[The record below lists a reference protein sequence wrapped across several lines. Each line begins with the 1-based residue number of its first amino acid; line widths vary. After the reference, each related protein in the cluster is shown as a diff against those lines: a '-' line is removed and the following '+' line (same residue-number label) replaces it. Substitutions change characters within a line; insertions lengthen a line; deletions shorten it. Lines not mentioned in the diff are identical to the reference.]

1 MFLYKLEIQG
11 FKSFSD
17 RTELQFGDGITG
29 VIGPNGCGKTNV
41 SDAIRWVLGEQSA
54 KQLRGDSMEDV
65 IFNGCPTR
73 KPLGMAEVHVT
84 FKNDRGI
91 LPTEFSEV
99 TISRRVFRSGVSEYF
114 LNKTPC
120 RLRDIRDLFFDT
132 GMGSHAY
139 SVIERAMV
147 DNILSD
153 NTGHRRFLFEE
164 ASGIT
169 KYKQRKKEALN
180 KLDATE
186 GDLTRLNDI
195 VFEIERELRSL
206 ARQVGKARR
215 YQRLRDEV
223 RDLDLALTAGSIN
236 ALRLREASAKEEWQ
250 EEATRREGITA
261 ELVKAEATLT
271 DRKLS
276 LLELERELLTA
287 QGGLKDREEA
297 RVAAEHQVVLLG
309 ERASGLLRRAEEAE
323 QEAQRMRERLA
334 ETQAREQ
341 EVQLTLRSTREQR
354 ESAHAES
361 ELAETAL
368 GQLEQELRASRSRA
382 AEHKQLSLD
391 LFSVEADKKG
401 TCERIRERQS
411 SLGERRAAAETR
423 RTELLER
430 AAEMERAKV
439 EGEDRRRELEES
451 LTGARGELGASE
463 DAIRAV
469 EARIHDADAA
479 LSRLRQDAAAADS
492 RLRTLLELKAN
503 FEGVSEGGKALL
515 AERESLPGLV
525 GVVADVLEVPPA
537 YLDALEASLGEAASF
552 VLVEDRA
559 AIEPS
564 LDRLRRPDG
573 GRATLVDLSA
583 LQTSAPLDV
592 PTVTGVVGRASD
604 LVRCDA
610 RFRGLA
616 ERLLGSVIVVESRD
630 LARQLA
636 HESSG
641 GLRFVSMDGEVWER
655 GRVRAGA
662 GPAQSAGSPGAG
674 GLLHRETEL
683 RELSGRLAEQGLA
696 VEGLQNQRD
705 AEDVARTRALEQR
718 DHARWM
724 VDETRTALESQVREM
739 AGLERERTFAVNEAS
754 ERVRE
759 TDGIALEIETLAR
772 SLTEAVA
779 ELAQFQ
785 GELDAVRAQLAETDG
800 AVRTLESRRDEASV
814 RAQAAR
820 ESLLQL
826 SRSAGD
832 QESQWAR
839 LEQTVQEL
847 ATGIASRAGEAT
859 QHRGGIAGLEAE
871 VSGLAAGLTGL
882 LESEGS
888 QRDRVVEL
896 QKGFLAVKGEVQA
909 LDDRARDLRFQQTEL
924 GERLH
929 QLELDR
935 VQARAELDRTF
946 ERLKSEYEIDPDSFT
961 PQPLP
966 EGFSLEDGPARLED
980 SRVKLRA
987 LGPVNLLALDEYG
1000 KKKER
1005 FTFLTQQRE
1014 DVLQAKTQ
1022 LLEAI
1027 DKINVTAS
1035 QLFSETFEKVHV
1047 HFKDI
1052 FKTLFDGGDCELRLL
1067 GEDPME
1073 AEIEIVAKPRGKH
1086 LQSITLMSSG
1096 ERALTAIALLFSIYL
1111 VKPSPFCL
1119 LDEVDAP
1126 LDDAN
1131 VERFLNMLRR
1141 FGEKTQFVVITHNKK
1156 TMEAAGCI
1164 YGVTMQELGVSKLV
1178 SVNLD
1183 GVDVSHSS
1191 RRETAEVAAG

>member
-17 RTELQFGDGITG
+17 RTQLEFGDGITG

-73 KPLGMAEVHVT
+73 KPLGMAEVHLT
-84 FKNDRGI
+84 FKNEGGI

-120 RLRDIRDLFFDT
+120 LLRNIRDLFFDT

-139 SVIERAMV
+139 SVIERSMV

-153 NTGHRRFLFEE
+153 NTGHRRFMFEE

-186 GDLTRLNDI
+186 GDLTRLGDI

-206 ARQVGKARR
+206 ARQVGKARK
-215 YQRLRDEV
+215 YQRLRDQV
-223 RDLDLALTAGSIN
+223 RDLDLALTAGTIDT
-236 ALRLREASAKEEWQ
+236 LRVREAKAHEDWQ
-250 EEATRREGITA
+250 EEAVRREGLAAQLDTLEA
-261 ELVKAEATLT
+261 QLV
-271 DRKLS
+271 DQKLA

-297 RVAAEHQVVLLG
+297 RVAAEHQVVLLR
-309 ERASGLLRRAEEAE
+309 ERASGLRRRAEEAE
-323 QEAQRMRERLA
+323 QEATRMRERLE

-341 EVQLTLRSTREQR
+341 EVQLTLQATREKR
-354 ESAHAES
+354 ETSHLES
-361 ELAETAL
+361 EEAEAAL
-368 GQLEQELRASRSRA
+368 ESVEQELRAGRSKA
-382 AEHKQLSLD
+382 AEAKQLSLD

-401 TCERIRERQS
+401 ICERLRDRLT
-411 SLGERRAAAETR
+411 SLGERKAAAEARRGELLERVADLERAQVEGEVR
-423 RTELLER
+423 RTEL
-430 AAEMERAKV
+430 
-439 EGEDRRRELEES
+439 DES
-451 LTGARGELGASE
+451 LAAARGELAASE

-469 EARIHDADAA
+469 EARIHEVERQ

-492 RLRTLLELKAN
+492 RLNTLLELKAN
-503 FEGVSEGGKALL
+503 FEGVSEGVKSLL
-515 AERESLPGLV
+515 SERETLPGLL

-552 VLVEDRA
+552 VLVHDRA

-564 LDRLRRPDG
+564 IDRLRRPES

-583 LQTSAPLDV
+583 LTTRTLPDIPS
-592 PTVTGVVGRASD
+592 VTGVVGRASD
-604 LVRCDA
+604 LVRCED
-610 RFRGLA
+610 RFRQLA
-616 ERLLGSVIVVESRD
+616 ERLLGSVVVVDSRE
-630 LARQLA
+630 LAATLA
-636 HESSG
+636 HDSPA
-641 GLRFVSMDGEVWER
+641 GLRFVSIDGEVWER

-662 GPAQSAGSPGAG
+662 GKNAG
-674 GLLHRETEL
+674 GLLHRESEI
-683 RELSGRLAEQGLA
+683 RELSGRMTELGLS
-696 VEGLQNQRD
+696 VEGLQSQLE
-705 AEDVARTRALEQR
+705 AEGQAREQAIEQR
-718 DHARWM
+718 DQARWLL
-724 VDETRTALESQVREM
+724 DETRTALESQVREL
-739 AGLERERTFAVNEAS
+739 AGLARERTFAANEAA

-759 TDGIALEIETLAR
+759 MDGFALEVETLGR
-772 SLTEAVA
+772 QLSDSEA
-779 ELAQFQ
+779 ELTQFQ
-785 GELDAVRAQLAETDG
+785 GELDVVRTQLAETDG
-800 AVRTLESRRDEASV
+800 AVHALESRRDDASQ
-814 RAQAAR
+814 RASAAR
-820 ESLLQL
+820 EQLLQL
-826 SRSAGD
+826 SRSAG
-832 QESQWAR
+832 ELEAQWAR

-847 ATGIASRAGEAT
+847 THGITSRSGESEQHRSGIAE
-859 QHRGGIAGLEAE
+859 LEAQ

-896 QKGFLAVKGEVQA
+896 QKRFNALKEAVQTVDTQ
-909 LDDRARDLRFQQTEL
+909 ARDLRFQATEL

-929 QLELDR
+929 MLELDR

-946 ERLKSEYEIDPDSFT
+946 ERLKTEYEIDPERFEAKA
-961 PQPLP
+961 LP
-966 EGFSLEDGPARLED
+966 EGLSPEDAPKKLEA
-980 SRVKLRA
+980 SRTTLRA
-987 LGPVNLLALDEYG
+987 IGPVNLLALEEYG
-1000 KKKER
+1000 RKKER

-1014 DVLQAKTQ
+1014 DVMQAKAQ

-1027 DKINVTAS
+1027 EKINVTAS
-1035 QLFSETFEKVHV
+1035 QLFTDTFAKIHV
-1047 HFKDI
+1047 NFKQI
-1052 FKTLFDGGDCELRLL
+1052 FQTLFEGGDCELRLL
-1067 GEDPME
+1067 GEDPMD
-1073 AEIEIVAKPRGKH
+1073 AEIEIAAKPRGKH

-1096 ERALTAIALLFSIYL
+1096 ERALTAIALLFAVYL

-1131 VERFLNMLRR
+1131 VERFLNMLKK
-1141 FGEKTQFVVITHNKK
+1141 FGDRTQFVVITHNKK
-1156 TMEAAGCI
+1156 TMESAGCI

-1183 GVDVSHSS
+1183 GVDMSHSS
-1191 RRETAEVAAG
+1191 RREPAEVTAG